1 VNQDQNKPENKQVV
15 KPSSFVPLITTP
27 TKPTTQ
33 TMKSSLSQ
41 SSMMRSSFHTLN
53 EDVSK
58 FSSFDLLKDRN
69 GELQKNEEI
78 LKHDHSVLKKQ
89 FIPSSNIPRLEG
101 LKLKEDERRKENILL
116 NNKIEDLKETLKNK
130 EAEIS
135 KLKSKSFH
143 ISTLDL
149 VENSSKE
156 DQLKI
161 QNQILQIKV
170 QEQFGV
176 ISDIVDVM

>member
-1 VNQDQNKPENKQVV
+1 
-15 KPSSFVPLITTP
+15 
-27 TKPTTQ
+27 
-33 TMKSSLSQ
+33 
-41 SSMMRSSFHTLN
+41 
-53 EDVSK
+53 
-58 FSSFDLLKDRN
+58 
-69 GELQKNEEI
+69 
-78 LKHDHSVLKKQ
+78 
-89 FIPSSNIPRLEG
+89 LEG

-116 NNKIEDLKETLKNK
+116 NNKIEDLKETLKKK

-170 QEQFGV
+170 QEQFVGFT
-176 ISDIVDVM
+176 DIVDVM